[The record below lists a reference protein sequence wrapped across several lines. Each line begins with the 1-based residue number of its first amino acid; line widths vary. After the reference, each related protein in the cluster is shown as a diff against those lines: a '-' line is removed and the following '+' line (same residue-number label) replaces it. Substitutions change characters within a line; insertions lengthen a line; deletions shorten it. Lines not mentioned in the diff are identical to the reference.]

1 MSIGNPFKP
10 DRVKRLTELEAE
22 NARLRK
28 IAANLAAHVQSLKAG
43 RDGPLS
49 ARTGVPAKN
58 SAHDL
63 H

>member
-10 DRVKRLTELEAE
+10 DRLKGPAELEAE
-22 NARLRK
+22 NAKLRK
-28 IAANLAAHVQSLKAG
+28 IVANLAAHVQLLKAG
-43 RDGPLS
+43 RDRPLS